1 MKKKIKKFAEGGE
14 TLSLSDEA
22 SGSLNLNT
30 GKNRP
35 EEITPNRSNSQD
47 KGPYGEQFA
56 KLFEGL
62 RQDKGPYGE
71 SFAKLSEGLRQGKG
85 PYDESLAKLFGMKKG
100 GAVKKKTVSKTKTSS
115 ASKRADGC
123 ITKGKTKG
131 KMV

>member
-14 TLSLSDEA
+14 TLNLDKLP
-22 SGSLNLNT
+22 SLNLNT

-71 SFAKLSEGLRQGKG
+71 QFAKLSGGLRQGKG

-100 GAVKKKTVSKTKTSS
+100 GAVKKKTVNKTKTKG
-115 ASKRADGC
+115 AKHGMKHGGLVDRNYL
-123 ITKGKTKG
+123 KGK
-131 KMV
+131 

>member
-1 MKKKIKKFAEGGE
+1 MKKKIKKFAEGGYQGRE
-14 TLSLSDEA
+14 GQKA
-22 SGSLNLNT
+22 LNLNT

-71 SFAKLSEGLRQGKG
+71 QFAKLFEGLRQDKS
-85 PYDESLAKLFGMKKG
+85 PYGEQSAKLFGMKHG
-100 GAVKKKTVSKTKTSS
+100 GKV
-115 ASKRADGC
+115 
-123 ITKGKTKG
+123 KGKKCRMDGIAIRG
-131 KMV
+131 KTRAKERSK